1 MTARACWSLVLSL
14 SAAGTLAG
22 HEAAYRLAG
31 TETDDLHGYLE
42 HAPQILLALL
52 LPAALVAVSATR
64 GAPRPWLFALLGV
77 SGFTLLEYAERLAHG
92 ETPWLLFVT
101 PLYLL
106 GLALQLPFALA
117 AWWLA
122 RTLLGLESPTARRPV
137 RFARVPHEPGEPTQL
152 RRAHERTGRVRPRGP
167 PRPLHA

>member
-14 SAAGTLAG
+14 SAAGTLAA
-22 HEAAYRLAG
+22 HDVAYRLAG
-31 TETDDLHGYLE
+31 AAPDDLHGYLA
-42 HAPQILLALL
+42 HAPQILLALV

-64 GAPRPWLFALLGV
+64 GSPRPWLFGLLGA

-92 ETPWLLFVT
+92 ETPWLLFTT

-122 RTLLGLESPTARRPV
+122 RALVGLERPVARRPV
-137 RFARVPHEPGEPTQL
+137 ALARVPHESSEPARRL
-152 RRAHERTGRVRPRGP
+152 RAHGRLARVRMRGP
-167 PRPLHA
+167 PRLLPI

>member
-1 MTARACWSLVLSL
+1 MTARVWSLVLTL

-22 HEAAYRLAG
+22 HAVAYRLAG
-31 TETDDLHGYLE
+31 AGPDDLHGYLA

-64 GAPRPWLFALLGV
+64 GTPRPWLFALIGA

-92 ETPWLLFVT
+92 ETPWLLFTT

-106 GLALQLPFALA
+106 GLVLQLPFALA
-117 AWWLA
+117 AWWFA
-122 RTLLGLESPTARRPV
+122 RALVGLDAPAARMPA
-137 RFARVPHEPGEPTQL
+137 RFASVPLQPAEPVQRLRPHL
-152 RRAHERTGRVRPRGP
+152 RRGGLRLRGP
-167 PRPLHA
+167 PRLLPV